1 MGLMIGVRA
10 TRPLRIRF
18 RTYLKLF
25 KCPVMSTSST
35 RTVRSG
41 LIQLSGGLSSF
52 EFNVRMLC
60 RRNLRGSLPNN
71 PMAAPP
77 YKRKAPDH
85 DPSPVMVIDEA
96 DTVRRIANQ

>member
-1 MGLMIGVRA
+1 IGVRA
-10 TRPLRIRF
+10 ARPLRLRF
-18 RTYLKLF
+18 RTYLQF
-25 KCPVMSTSST
+25 FQWPVMSTSST

-41 LIQLSGGLSSF
+41 LIQFSGGLSSF
-52 EFNVRMLC
+52 EFNVKMLC

-77 YKRKAPDH
+77 CRRKASDH
-85 DPSPVMVIDEA
+85 DPSPVMVIDEG